1 MAFHVFLFLLVF
13 FLLLSLALLW
23 RLSWFHLQPSH
34 SQAAKRRTLDQRLLK
49 PRSPDDC
56 PACRLAST
64 RSLGAEPVPA
74 PMRPWCEMKSH
85 RGAPKRVNTEGFAKP
100 RERGGKRLAQRYRQR
115 TPAMAAGKTNRRWT
129 AGEVLCYPLPPQPS
143 LAC

>member
-1 MAFHVFLFLLVF
+1 MAFYVFLFLLVF

-34 SQAAKRRTLDQRLLK
+34 SQAAKRRTLVQRLLK

-64 RSLGAEPVPA
+64 PSSGADPVLA
-74 PMRPWCEMKSH
+74 PMRPCRPLKSPP
-85 RGAPKRVNTEGFAKP
+85 APPTP
-100 RERGGKRLAQRYRQR
+100 R
-115 TPAMAAGKTNRRWT
+115 PT
-129 AGEVLCYPLPPQPS
+129 AGSPC
-143 LAC
+143 